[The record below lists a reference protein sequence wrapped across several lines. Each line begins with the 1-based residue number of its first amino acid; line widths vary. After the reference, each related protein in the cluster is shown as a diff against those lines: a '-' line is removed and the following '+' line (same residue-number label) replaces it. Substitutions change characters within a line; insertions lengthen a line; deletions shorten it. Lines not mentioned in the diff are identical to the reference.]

1 MIAMARDYHIFSA
14 AWAHR
19 LCEHDDD
26 KILIFERMGLIFAF
40 NFHPV
45 RSYTDYAFPAP
56 PGSYRVELD
65 SDDPRFGGHNRVD
78 RTMRHLTLT
87 ADHPDHPPHRL
98 SLYLPCR
105 TALVLAPEKSHT

>member
-1 MIAMARDYHIFSA
+1 VRA
-14 AWAHR
+14 
-19 LCEHDDD
+19 HDDD
-26 KILIFERMGLIFAF
+26 KILIFERAGLIFAF

-56 PGSYRVELD
+56 QREVTGWNLD

-78 RTMRHLTLT
+78 RTMRHFTLT

-98 SLYLPCR
+98 SLYLPNR
-105 TALVLAPEKSHT
+105 TALVLAPEKSHTYRQGRFH